1 MTQLLPQE
9 TCNNCAV
16 LFYPIRV
23 DQRFCKPKCHR
34 QYNTRQSARGRVL
47 VEHAM
52 LWRLTPRDRSGCY
65 LTEMSR
71 LIDKWLEQDR
81 KRMGTAYEAK
91 RLRKAEIRRD
101 LGRALLVDL

>member
-1 MTQLLPQE
+1 MPLNQE
-9 TCNNCAV
+9 ACNNCAV

-23 DQRFCKPKCHR
+23 DQRFCRPLCHR
-34 QYNTRQSARGRVL
+34 RYNTRQSARGRVL

-52 LWRLTPRDRSGCY
+52 LWRLSRKGLY

-71 LIDKWLEQDR
+71 LIDKWLEQDK
-81 KRMGTAYEAK
+81 KRMGTAYEAE
-91 RLRKAEIRRD
+91 RLRKAEVRRD